1 MKRKKNKELIDKQI
15 QLMINEVNNFANYE
29 TIQIEDI
36 LQENQ
41 KILSLND
48 IIDIE
53 SEYWVY
59 TVNCVNYNPFNL

>member
-1 MKRKKNKELIDKQI
+1 
-15 QLMINEVNNFANYE
+15 MINEVNNFANYE
-29 TIQIEDI
+29 TIQIEDT

-53 SEYWVY
+53 SEYWVS
-59 TVNCVNYNPFNL
+59 TVNCVNYNLFNL

>member
-1 MKRKKNKELIDKQI
+1 
-15 QLMINEVNNFANYE
+15 MINEVNNFANYE